1 MKLRAQV
8 PFASLLAVVL
18 VTIASTGCGGGS
30 QAATPTPQS
39 GPPVQ
44 ADQVTVTLAGAG
56 AGTVTSSPS
65 GISCGTGCTASFGDG
80 STVQLTASP
89 ATGSTF
95 AGWGGA
101 CSGTQPCSLTLKGA
115 TAVTATFSK
124 SLGLAS
130 INHIVFMLQENRG
143 FEHYFGSLGQYRA
156 AHGYGA
162 ATDIDGLTFDA
173 QGVAQNQNPTVDGT
187 GVISS
192 FHLIT
197 QCVENSSPSWEESH
211 IDFNRHDPS
220 SSTALLDGFVAVAG
234 NGAVNNGFHDTAG
247 KRVMGYYTDADL
259 PYYYFMASNFATSDR
274 WFSPVMSRTH
284 PNRMYMIAA
293 TSQGHVYP
301 IPHGGAQLTAKPI
314 FQLLDENH
322 ISWKI
327 YVTDQIRGT
336 SLVQNSYVNMFTYSN
351 QPLPNVVPISEYL
364 TDVANGT
371 LPQVAMIEGGYD
383 SGRDEHPDIDPNFP
397 GAPIQQGAA
406 YVASL
411 INAFMGSPSW
421 KDSVFILSYDE
432 FGGFYD
438 HVPPQAAVSPDGIAP
453 TDFTA
458 TDHQKFNDD
467 FTRTGYRVPM
477 IVISPFTKKSFVSHT
492 VRDYTAILKLIE
504 TRFSLPSLT
513 ARDAAQDDMTEFFD
527 FAAVPWATPP
537 AAPSQPPA
545 SACYTD
551 HLP

>member
-1 MKLRAQV
+1 MKVLAALQLT
-8 PFASLLAVVL
+8 ALSLIT
-18 VTIASTGCGGGS
+18 VTLMLLSACGGGS
-30 QAATPTPQS
+30 PGSNSTPPP
-39 GPPVQ
+39 PPVTNT
-44 ADQVTVTLAGAG
+44 DQVSITLAGTG
-56 AGTVTSSPS
+56 SGTVTSTPA
-65 GISCGTGCTASFGDG
+65 GINCGSVCSATFNDG
-80 STVQLTASP
+80 TTVQLTATAP
-89 ATGSTF
+89 AGSTF

-101 CSGTQPCSLTLKGA
+101 CSGTQSCSVTLKGA
-115 TAVTATFSK
+115 TAITANFNK

-143 FEHYFGSLGQYRA
+143 FDHYFGALGQYRA
-156 AHGYGA
+156 AHGFGV
-162 ATDIDGLTFDA
+162 ATDIDGLTFNA
-173 QGVAQNQNPTVDGT
+173 QGVAQNQNRTADET
-187 GVISS
+187 GVIQA

-211 IDFNRHDPS
+211 IDFNRHEPM
-220 SSTALLDGFVAVAG
+220 SSTALLNGFVAVAAS
-234 NGAVNNGFHDTAG
+234 GAVNNGYHDIQG

-259 PYYYFMASNFATSDR
+259 PYYYFMASSFATSDR

-284 PNRMYMIAA
+284 PNRMYLIGA

-301 IPHGGAQLTAKPI
+301 IPHGGAQLTAKTI

-327 YVTDQIRGT
+327 YVTDQIPGT
-336 SLVQNSYVNMFTYSN
+336 SLVQNSYVNQFTYSN
-351 QPLPNVVPISEYL
+351 QPLPNVVPVSQYM

-397 GAPIQQGAA
+397 GAPIQQGAV

-411 INAFMGSPSW
+411 INALMSSPSW
-421 KDSVFILSYDE
+421 KDTAFILSYDE
-432 FGGFYD
+432 FGGFYE
-438 HVPPQAAVSPDGIAP
+438 HVPPQPAVSPDGIKP
-453 TDFTA
+453 IDFTA
-458 TDHQKFNDD
+458 TDNEKFNDD
-467 FTRTGYRVPM
+467 FTRTGYRVPL
-477 IVISPFTKKSFVSHT
+477 IVISPFTKKNFVSHT

-527 FAAVPWATPP
+527 FANVPWATPP
-537 AAPSQPPA
+537 TPPTQPPA
-545 SACYTD
+545 NACYTD